1 MLEPEENQIHPN
13 LYSPLVLAY
22 MGDVVYEMLVREKM
36 VLRANM
42 PVNKL
47 HKATVSW
54 VRASAQSK
62 GVELIQPLLTQE
74 EEAVYKRGRNASG
87 NHVPKNADAQE
98 YRRATGFEALFGYL
112 YLMGRTGR
120 IKELFQVIWDGLQA
134 DLTAE

>member
-1 MLEPEENQIHPN
+1 MIQPEKNAVHPN

-54 VRASAQSK
+54 VRASAQSQ
-62 GVELIQPLLTQE
+62 GIALIEPMLTE
-74 EEAVYKRGRNASG
+74 EELAVYKRGRNASG

-112 YLMGRTGR
+112 YLNGQVDR
-120 IKELFQVIWDGLQA
+120 IRELFTVIWENMPQQ
-134 DLTAE
+134 E